1 MKHNKTAVFYSI
13 MYSMQARISRVAGI
27 AIGVG
32 LMGGGLTPMALAEDR
47 QRLPSIMEEIVV
59 TANKR
64 DESIM
69 EVAQSVQYFSGDD
82 LEASGVQNLDHIVR
96 LIPGV
101 SLPASSAS
109 TRTYNIRGTG
119 AVTINDSA
127 VGFYV
132 DGMPHYIVD
141 LPFGPDTEV
150 FDLESIQVLRGPQGT
165 LYGQGAQGGTIL
177 ITTAQPDLEKF
188 RARVRAGASRMHEGG
203 DGHTYDASISVPL
216 IEDVLA
222 VSLTGGISRDP
233 GLAEAFDVP
242 GSDLDEDDR
251 SYVRLKA
258 LWQPSDKLSVTGHVQ
273 HRDLEETSNR
283 SFYVS
288 VDPPLLGPTGGNL
301 GGTETELDMYGLTID
316 WDAGFATL
324 TSATSYMKYEYT
336 FVGGF
341 SFSDPNLGEFLI
353 NSTLDREDVK
363 TFNQELRLTS
373 NGDGPWDWITGVS
386 YTRGEI
392 PVIGVDETIL
402 PAAFASISTNQ
413 AKTESKQMAVF
424 GEVSRS
430 FMDGLITPLIGLRYF
445 RDDREKNIVSSIESF
460 GFEIPLDAV
469 DEDDRFSLVSPRFNL
484 RITPSDDAM
493 FFLNISRGFRSG
505 TFNSPGDVSQVDALF
520 GIPLDV
526 AVPESTLWNYELG
539 GRFSL
544 LGGNLLIEP
553 SVYIADYEDYQF
565 GGSLGTFIVRIGI
578 EEVKATGAEL
588 LLQLQTPVQGLS
600 LSLIGS
606 ANSTE
611 IEDIDPAT
619 DSLLAGLDDGEQL
632 PYVPEWDY
640 RIGVDYERPVMGDW
654 TAYVNASYY
663 RRDGQTDFNFPLSS
677 PVVSD
682 LGLRLALANQ
692 NWRATLWGK
701 NLSDDKGPSSLA
713 GGVPVRWDR
722 RSVGVTLEYMF
733 E

>member
-1 MKHNKTAVFYSI
+1 
-13 MYSMQARISRVAGI
+13 
-27 AIGVG
+27 
-32 LMGGGLTPMALAEDR
+32 
-47 QRLPSIMEEIVV
+47 
-59 TANKR
+59 
-64 DESIM
+64 
-69 EVAQSVQYFSGDD
+69 
-82 LEASGVQNLDHIVR
+82 
-96 LIPGV
+96 
-101 SLPASSAS
+101 
-109 TRTYNIRGTG
+109 
-119 AVTINDSA
+119 
-127 VGFYV
+127 
-132 DGMPHYIVD
+132 
-141 LPFGPDTEV
+141 
-150 FDLESIQVLRGPQGT
+150 
-165 LYGQGAQGGTIL
+165 
-177 ITTAQPDLEKF
+177 
-188 RARVRAGASRMHEGG
+188 
-203 DGHTYDASISVPL
+203 
-216 IEDVLA
+216 
-222 VSLTGGISRDP
+222 
-233 GLAEAFDVP
+233 
-242 GSDLDEDDR
+242 
-251 SYVRLKA
+251 
-258 LWQPSDKLSVTGHVQ
+258 
-273 HRDLEETSNR
+273 
-283 SFYVS
+283 
-288 VDPPLLGPTGGNL
+288 
-301 GGTETELDMYGLTID
+301 
-316 WDAGFATL
+316 
-324 TSATSYMKYEYT
+324 
-336 FVGGF
+336 
-341 SFSDPNLGEFLI
+341 
-353 NSTLDREDVK
+353 
-363 TFNQELRLTS
+363 
-373 NGDGPWDWITGVS
+373 
-386 YTRGEI
+386 
-392 PVIGVDETIL
+392 
-402 PAAFASISTNQ
+402 
-413 AKTESKQMAVF
+413 
-424 GEVSRS
+424 
-430 FMDGLITPLIGLRYF
+430 
-445 RDDREKNIVSSIESF
+445 
-460 GFEIPLDAV
+460 
-469 DEDDRFSLVSPRFNL
+469 
-484 RITPSDDAM
+484 M